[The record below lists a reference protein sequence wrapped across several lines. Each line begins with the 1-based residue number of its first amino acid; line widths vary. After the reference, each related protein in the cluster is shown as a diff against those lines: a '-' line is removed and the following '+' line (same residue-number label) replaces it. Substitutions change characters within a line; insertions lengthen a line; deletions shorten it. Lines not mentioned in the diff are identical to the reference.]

1 MEYDVIVAGGG
12 PAGAAAAIAAS
23 SRGLSTLVLE
33 KAGRGRDK
41 FCGGGVTVLAR
52 RYLAELGAREVEE
65 AFEAWCEGHVL
76 VLPGERL
83 LVDAVRG
90 LSYAMVRRRVFDAK
104 LLEIAEASGARVVEG
119 ARVERAEAGPEGVT
133 VVDSRGERYT
143 GRYLVVAT
151 GAGDKLPERLGFPSW
166 RAGDLGHCWGSEPPY
181 DSESQVAAW
190 RRAYGFTPIFLMF
203 GFVTYGYF
211 WVFPKRGYMNVG
223 MGTLLT
229 ESVKLRAR
237 HPEAYSA
244 GLELARRLRV
254 LDRVDPFRVEK
265 SALIPGR
272 PRGWSESRPRGTTWS
287 AEKRALLVGDA
298 AGFVHPLT
306 GEGLSGALGSGRLA
320 AEAVKQALDA
330 GDPSRLAA
338 YEEAWWREFGR
349 DMFEYGSRLARL
361 LYSSPT
367 IQRIGLLS
375 VMADEKAVKLLSRL
389 LYRAD
394 TRCSE
399 ELYRYVSRRLPLLL
413 LKAPLA
419 GRKRDYSE
427 L

>member
-65 AFEAWCEGHVL
+65 VFEAWCEGHVL

-151 GAGDKLPERLGFPSW
+151 GAGDKLPERLGFPGW
-166 RAGDLGHCWGSEPPY
+166 RAGDLGHCWGSEPPT
-181 DSESQVAAW
+181 
-190 RRAYGFTPIFLMF
+190 TP
-203 GFVTYGYF
+203 
-211 WVFPKRGYMNVG
+211 
-223 MGTLLT
+223 
-229 ESVKLRAR
+229 RAR
-237 HPEAYSA
+237 
-244 GLELARRLRV
+244 
-254 LDRVDPFRVEK
+254 
-265 SALIPGR
+265 
-272 PRGWSESRPRGTTWS
+272 
-287 AEKRALLVGDA
+287 
-298 AGFVHPLT
+298 
-306 GEGLSGALGSGRLA
+306 
-320 AEAVKQALDA
+320 
-330 GDPSRLAA
+330 
-338 YEEAWWREFGR
+338 
-349 DMFEYGSRLARL
+349 
-361 LYSSPT
+361 
-367 IQRIGLLS
+367 
-375 VMADEKAVKLLSRL
+375 
-389 LYRAD
+389 
-394 TRCSE
+394 
-399 ELYRYVSRRLPLLL
+399 SRRGVEPT
-413 LKAPLA
+413 ASPRSSSCS
-419 GRKRDYSE
+419 GS
-427 L
+427 